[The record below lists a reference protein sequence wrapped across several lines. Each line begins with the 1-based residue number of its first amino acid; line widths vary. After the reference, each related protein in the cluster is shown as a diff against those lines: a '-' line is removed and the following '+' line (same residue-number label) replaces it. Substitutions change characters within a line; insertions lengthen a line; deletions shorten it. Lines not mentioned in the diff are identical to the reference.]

1 MSEQAWVIVPFQPA
15 FQIAWCIMRK
25 LRHVIFEQHPVALN
39 RSATVVEACREMQRT
54 SAGSVVVVDDD
65 GRLLGIFTAR
75 DAVRRVLAVG
85 RDAATTN
92 LGDVVTS
99 NPATL
104 LPDQTAI
111 DALRLMWDGGFRHAP
126 VVKDGR
132 ILGVVSRGDFLGVE
146 LTRHDEEREFW
157 QHLR

>member
-92 LGDVVTS
+92 LGDVMTS

-111 DALRLMWDGGFRHAP
+111 DALRLMWDGGFRHVP